1 MQQEKWIKWKPIERI
16 PNTLYIEELKET
28 RDGLTIVMTREDN
41 ILPSLIINF
50 DTIISYRNTDESYL
64 LKTLNERENFNKWP
78 LFKIKNSQYLVWFHE
93 QTYDIYKKQ
102 LPEIIHYAFITP
114 NDVIDVLAIITPIL
128 KWE

>member
-16 PNTLYIEELKET
+16 PNTLYIEELKDT

-78 LFKIKNSQYLVWFHE
+78 LFKIKTHN
-93 QTYDIYKKQ
+93 I
-102 LPEIIHYAFITP
+102 
-114 NDVIDVLAIITPIL
+114 
-128 KWE
+128 